1 MTQAL
6 APPFLVASLI
16 LCAAGVFKLRSPVVA
31 ATALRMSPWA
41 VRGLACGEIALGAA
55 CALVPSRPLAVGLAV
70 VYGGFSLVAVL
81 LMRRGVPCG
90 CFGDNDLPVSL
101 AHVIASELLGALAL
115 GAALAGP
122 RGLSWVLG
130 RPAPTAVVLVVGI
143 AGGLYA
149 TLVLY
154 TQLPAAWAA
163 WSGE

>member
-55 CALVPSRPLAVGLAV
+55 CALVPSRPLAVALAV

-115 GAALAGP
+115 VALAAATAWP
-122 RGLSWVLG
+122 LRHGLPAVFDGGSPALGAVLL
-130 RPAPTAVVLVVGI
+130 TGI
-143 AGGLYA
+143 AGVVYA
-149 TLVLY
+149 VHFH
-154 TQLPAAWAA
+154 QPAT
-163 WSGE
+163 